1 MPDDDDESFLQEFD
15 TEEEKTSENLSLIK
29 NASNDS
35 DMIKLE
41 LPPNKQ
47 LQEEM
52 KQPQDEIS

>member
-41 LPPNKQ
+41 LPSNQ
-47 LQEEM
+47 QFQEEM

>member
-41 LPPNKQ
+41 LPSNQ
-47 LQEEM
+47 QFQEEM
-52 KQPQDEIS
+52 K

>member
-41 LPPNKQ
+41 LPPNQ
-47 LQEEM
+47 QFQEEM

>member
-15 TEEEKTSENLSLIK
+15 IEEEEKSENLSLIK
-29 NASNDS
+29 NVSNDS
-35 DMIKLE
+35 DMIKMK
-41 LPPNKQ
+41 LPPKNQ